1 MTQLRVQVP
10 FKGTRDRLEFWNGSF
25 GLSEKELD
33 VLACLMD
40 GKGYFCST
48 LNRRE
53 AAAVLGMTLQTLGT
67 YIKRIKDKKAIS
79 YEKGSYRTNRLLSFT
94 GTVVVSGKGEQH
106 TGKILETGGEHVPS
120 SDTGLSGGVDHI

>member
-1 MTQLRVQVP
+1 MRVQVP

-33 VLACLMD
+33 VLAGLMD

-53 AAAVLGMTLQTLGT
+53 AASALGMTLQTLGT
-67 YIKRIKDKKAIS
+67 YIKRIKDKKAIR
-79 YEKGSYRTNRLLSFT
+79 YEQGSYRTNSLLGFT
-94 GTVVVSGKGEQH
+94 GTVVVSDKREQYTGTPSEKGD
-106 TGKILETGGEHVPS
+106 EHVLPAVP
-120 SDTGLSGGVDHI
+120 GLSGDIDRL